1 VVTSRGGKQRRP
13 IAMCWLHPNVQTI
26 RRVSGVEDQELAV
39 AGPGVNGDDF
49 EQKLGRPNVYSGLT
63 LTMVEKNG
71 EQTSYGE
78 VDTLIRS
85 IHELQAHD
93 VRGLSISSLANS
105 CVNHPRRQD
114 HARSPVCC
122 RSKAEIVCR
131 IDHEIERAMHRE
143 SRLADIQQQHRQIE
157 CGCLGVNFTAKFH
170 AHGPSALTIRKNRNG
185 VMVRLG

>member
-1 VVTSRGGKQRRP
+1 
-13 IAMCWLHPNVQTI
+13 
-26 RRVSGVEDQELAV
+26 
-39 AGPGVNGDDF
+39 
-49 EQKLGRPNVYSGLT
+49 
-63 LTMVEKNG
+63 MVENNG

-105 CVNHPRRQD
+105 CLNHPSRQD
-114 HARSPVCC
+114 HARRRVCC

-143 SRLADIQQQHRQIE
+143 SRFADIQQQHRQIE

-170 AHGPSALTIRKNRNG
+170 AHGPSALTIRKNRNAM
-185 VMVRLG
+185 MVRFG